1 MKWDQ
6 MDEVVYRAKLRLKTA
21 EPILWRLLMLQELSA
36 VIPAGE
42 MATEK
47 LRLTE
52 AEAARLLDMTLATE
66 YEMAGADAASRRF
79 AMTG

>member
-1 MKWDQ
+1 
-6 MDEVVYRAKLRLKTA
+6 
-21 EPILWRLLMLQELSA
+21 
-36 VIPAGE
+36 